1 MAASFCCFLSPID
14 FERNVPNDFQKI
26 RQQRVRLCRGNGVP
40 CTQIGIVYT
49 FLRVTPTPYDMV
61 GKIVANFP
69 YFMSSSRMPCSER
82 SKNISMIFSSSIIT
96 PPPFRLHLYT
106 TVLAANTTS
115 NLKLFQKNYTTS
127 FWIVRDKLSVCAF
140 AASLAALR
148 RFSLYGA
155 VSEKA
160 QPLFADCALLGGTR
174 SPISRRSC
182 ILLNSNNH
190 PN

>member
-115 NLKLFQKNYTTS
+115 NFKLFQKNYTTPR
-127 FWIVRDKLSVCAF
+127 VRLLALAF
-140 AASLAALR
+140 AASLAVLR
-148 RFSLYGA
+148 RSSLYGTVRRKEMRSFSISNSLQP
-155 VSEKA
+155 VSGSA
-160 QPLFADCALLGGTR
+160 SVCWQIAG
-174 SPISRRSC
+174 
-182 ILLNSNNH
+182 
-190 PN
+190 